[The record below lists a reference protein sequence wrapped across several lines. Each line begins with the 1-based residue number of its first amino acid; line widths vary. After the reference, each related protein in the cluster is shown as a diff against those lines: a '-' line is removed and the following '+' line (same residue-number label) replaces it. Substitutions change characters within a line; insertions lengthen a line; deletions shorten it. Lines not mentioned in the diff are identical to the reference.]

1 MFFFYVCEAPSSI
14 PAGQGRDGYA
24 ERAAR
29 LFRLAGQLKRLA
41 DQYQLAVVITNQVLW
56 QPHYFPVRSCASA
69 LHQHVHAYLH
79 LYMAHCRHGARHW
92 SCKPLHMG
100 SAQRA

>member
-1 MFFFYVCEAPSSI
+1 
-14 PAGQGRDGYA
+14 
-24 ERAAR
+24 
-29 LFRLAGQLKRLA
+29 
-41 DQYQLAVVITNQVLW
+41 
-56 QPHYFPVRSCASA
+56 
-69 LHQHVHAYLH
+69 VHAYLH